1 MTDNVTPLREPGAL
15 LRLAPINI
23 EAEQHLLGAILCNN
37 RLCEVVPDFLK
48 PEHFANAMHARILEA
63 IQKLVDRGQIAS
75 PVTLKA
81 TFDQDAALAET
92 GGAGYLAKLASAG
105 ATLTHVEVQD
115 YAQLVYDVW
124 QRRQLIEF
132 GEEVVGTAYRAEL
145 DNPASAQIERAESW
159 LYRLAESGD
168 TGSGF
173 QPLSAAT
180 GRAIEIADAA
190 YKRGAPII
198 GRPTGFTDLDKTLGG
213 LHRSDLVILAGRP
226 SMGKTA
232 LATNIAFNVAQNNE
246 TVGFFSL
253 EMAHEQLGA
262 RVLGGESRI
271 PADWVRR
278 GDLNQQAFNQLVEA
292 KRRTDGFPLWIDDT
306 PALTVAGLRAR
317 ARRLKR
323 RHGLDLIVIDYLQ
336 LLRPA
341 RADGI
346 HGGQREQN
354 RVQEVSEITR
364 ALKGLAK
371 ELDLP
376 VLALSQLNRSVE
388 QREDKRPLLS
398 DLRESGS
405 IEQDADVVIFVYREE
420 YYLREP
426 AVEDAVKWSQWR
438 EKLNAVHDKAELIVA
453 KHRHGQTGS
462 VRLHFD
468 RDTTRF
474 SNLATT

>member
-15 LRLAPINI
+15 LRLPPINI

-115 YAQLVYDVW
+115 YAHLVYDHW

-190 YKRGAPII
+190 YKRGA
-198 GRPTGFTDLDKTLGG
+198 R
-213 LHRSDLVILAGRP
+213 
-226 SMGKTA
+226 
-232 LATNIAFNVAQNNE
+232 
-246 TVGFFSL
+246 TVG
-253 EMAHEQLGA
+253 
-262 RVLGGESRI
+262 
-271 PADWVRR
+271 
-278 GDLNQQAFNQLVEA
+278 
-292 KRRTDGFPLWIDDT
+292 T
-306 PALTVAGLRAR
+306 P
-317 ARRLKR
+317 
-323 RHGLDLIVIDYLQ
+323 
-336 LLRPA
+336 
-341 RADGI
+341 
-346 HGGQREQN
+346 
-354 RVQEVSEITR
+354 
-364 ALKGLAK
+364 
-371 ELDLP
+371 
-376 VLALSQLNRSVE
+376 
-388 QREDKRPLLS
+388 
-398 DLRESGS
+398 
-405 IEQDADVVIFVYREE
+405 
-420 YYLREP
+420 
-426 AVEDAVKWSQWR
+426 
-438 EKLNAVHDKAELIVA
+438 
-453 KHRHGQTGS
+453 
-462 VRLHFD
+462 
-468 RDTTRF
+468 TRF
-474 SNLATT
+474 SSGTGTGSTCRNGCLGLVDRRDHRP